1 VANDPYRYFRV
12 EARDLLDRLGKGV
25 MELERRG
32 SPGEAVPRLL
42 RFAHTLKGA
51 ARVVKQAEIATLA
64 HEIEDRLEPFREG
77 REAVPREGL
86 DTLLEILDAMGA
98 RLTELV
104 PPPDSGAPPAVEE
117 PFRTLRTDVGEMDH
131 LLDGIAATQ
140 AGLGSLRR
148 APASLARAR
157 RLVSLVEEDMS
168 SPRARASVRPG
179 RRAAETAV
187 QDLRDLL
194 VGIEHGLT
202 GDVERIESEIA
213 QARAAGERL
222 RLLPVDTL
230 FGPLERAVRDTA
242 RAAGKRAAFRGEGG
256 ETRLDGHVLA
266 ALQGAL
272 VQVVRNAVAHGI
284 ETEPERVA
292 AGKPEEGS
300 VVVEVVPRGARVA
313 FTCRDD
319 GRGVDLGAV
328 RRALQRKGALPAE
341 DIDPDR
347 LLQLLLDGGISTSR
361 AVTDVSGRGVGLDVV
376 REVVARLG
384 GNVTIGTKQGE
395 GTTLELVVPVSLSSL
410 DALIVEASGARAAL
424 PVEAVRRTIRVSAD
438 DIARSG
444 DGDSIAHE
452 GQLVPFLPLA
462 RLLGRESRADPGRS
476 VWSAVVLAGRSGL
489 AALGVERLLGRSRVL
504 VRPLPALASFDPIVV
519 GASLGPEGDPQ
530 PVLDSDRL
538 AEAVRRAERK
548 APSPEAPT
556 PPILIVDDSLTTRML
571 EQSIL
576 ESAGY
581 AVELAS
587 SGEEA
592 LEKARRRRF
601 SLFLVDIEMP
611 GMDGFALLEHL
622 RSDPALRK
630 IPAVLVTSRTGSA
643 DRVRGTELGARA
655 FIVKSEFDQGDLL
668 ERIRVLVE

>member
-1 VANDPYRYFRV
+1 
-12 EARDLLDRLGKGV
+12 
-25 MELERRG
+25 M
-32 SPGEAVPRLL
+32 
-42 RFAHTLKGA
+42 
-51 ARVVKQAEIATLA
+51 
-64 HEIEDRLEPFREG
+64 
-77 REAVPREGL
+77 PREGL
-86 DTLLEILDAMGA
+86 DPLLELLDAMGA
-98 RLTELV
+98 RLTALV
-104 PPPDSGAPPAVEE
+104 PPPASGAPPAAEE
-117 PFRTLRTDVGEMDH
+117 PFRTLRADVGEMDH

-148 APASLARAR
+148 ATASVARAR
-157 RLVSLVEEDMS
+157 RLASLVEEDVS
-168 SPRARASVRPG
+168 SPRTRGVPRPG
-179 RRAAETAV
+179 RRAAERAV
-187 QDLRDLL
+187 QDLGALL
-194 VGIEHGLT
+194 AGLEHGLS
-202 GDVERIESEIA
+202 GDVERIESELQ

-284 ETEPERVA
+284 ETEPERLA

-300 VVVEVVPRGARVA
+300 VGLQVVPRGARVA

-319 GRGVDLGAV
+319 GRGVDLDAV
-328 RRALQRKGALPAE
+328 RRVLQRKGALPAG
-341 DIDPDR
+341 DLDPDR
-347 LLQLLLDGGISTSR
+347 LLRLLLDGGISTSR

-376 REVVARLG
+376 REVMSRLG
-384 GNVTIGTKQGE
+384 GKVTIGTRPGE

-410 DALIVEASGARAAL
+410 DALIVEASGARVAI
-424 PVEAVRRTIRVSAD
+424 PVDAVRRTLRVGAD

-444 DGDSIAHE
+444 DGDSIVHE

-462 RLLGRESRADPGRS
+462 RVLGGESRADRGRS
-476 VWSAVVLAGRSGL
+476 AWSAVVLAGGSGL
-489 AALGVERLLGRSRVL
+489 AALGVERLLGRARVL

-519 GASLGPEGDPQ
+519 GASLDAEGDPQ

-538 AEAVRRAERK
+538 AEAARRAERR
-548 APSPEAPT
+548 APSPETPA
-556 PPILIVDDSLTTRML
+556 PPILVVDDSLTTRML

-581 AVELAS
+581 EVELAS

-601 SLFLVDIEMP
+601 RLFLVDVEMP
-611 GMDGFALLEHL
+611 GMDGFAFVEHL
-622 RSDPALRK
+622 QRTPPCARSPPSSSPRA
-630 IPAVLVTSRTGSA
+630 TGPE
-643 DRVRGTELGARA
+643 DRVRGDRASARA
-655 FIVKSEFDQGDLL
+655 PTS
-668 ERIRVLVE
+668 